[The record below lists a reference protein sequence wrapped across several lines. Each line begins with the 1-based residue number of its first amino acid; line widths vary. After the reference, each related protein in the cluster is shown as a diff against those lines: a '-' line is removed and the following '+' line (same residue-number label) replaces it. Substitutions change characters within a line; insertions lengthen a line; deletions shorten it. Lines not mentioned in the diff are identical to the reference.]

1 MLVANHA
8 SFMDVIIL
16 LATLPVTVRFA
27 AKARL
32 ATYPMLGTIIRR
44 AGYLEVTRGTAAAA
58 DDLVATLRDGESLF
72 VFPEGTFVRVPGV
85 MPFRL
90 GAFHAAVEM
99 NRPVLPI
106 ALVGTRAC
114 WPDERWLL
122 THGSVQLVVGNIAGP
137 EDHGMVRDRQVAR
150 RGSCVDCPRVWRT
163 HGRSPSAD
171 HQLGVTTL
179 RLDRAIALYEGQG
192 YSRNSSY
199 TSGITRLKA
208 SGSPALHAL
217 SNSVTVPRS
226 PASGNRVT
234 VKGWP
239 ASVYAHT

>member
-1 MLVANHA
+1 MIEPAALDASAVLVANHA

-32 ATYPMLGTIIRR
+32 ATYPILGTIIRR

-90 GAFHAAVEM
+90 GAFRAAVEM

-122 THGSVQLVVGNIAGP
+122 THGSIQLVVGSRLVPNSTEWSEI
-137 EDHGMVRDRQVAR
+137 VRLRDAA
-150 RGSCVDCPRVWRT
+150 RVWIAREC
-163 HGRSPSAD
+163 GEPM
-171 HQLGVTTL
+171 V
-179 RLDRAIALYEGQG
+179 DRRALIISE
-192 YSRNSSY
+192 S
-199 TSGITRLKA
+199 
-208 SGSPALHAL
+208 
-217 SNSVTVPRS
+217 
-226 PASGNRVT
+226 
-234 VKGWP
+234 
-239 ASVYAHT
+239 